1 MKFNIEEIKEYIL
14 ENPNAKIFIG
24 GDSQKVSKKK
34 RKNKG
39 KAKEARFVT
48 AVIVYEKDKNKI
60 FFEVSRE
67 RDVDVIPGR
76 PFNRMMNETY
86 KVAAITLELMDVLI
100 DRDFEI
106 HLDISKKEYNG
117 SHCAMGAAV
126 GYIWG
131 TIGIEPILKPDAW
144 VASTVADHI
153 VKTNKKVLE
162 YPGEPG
168 DSGA

>member
-1 MKFNIEEIKEYIL
+1 MKFDIEEIKDYIQ

-24 GDSQKVSKKK
+24 CDSQKVSNKK
-34 RKNKG
+34 RKKM
-39 KAKEARFVT
+39 KIDHKSARFVT
-48 AVIVYEKDKNKI
+48 AVVVYEKDKNKI

-67 RDVDVIPGR
+67 KDIDVTPGR

-86 KVAAITLELMDVLI
+86 KVANITLQLMDVLI
-100 DRDFEI
+100 ERDFEI

-117 SHCAMGAAV
+117 SNCAMGAAI

-131 TIGIEPILKPDAW
+131 TIGVEPVLKPDSF

-153 VKTNKKVLE
+153 VKKHPEVQRYK
-162 YPGEPG
+162 
-168 DSGA
+168 